1 MENIS
6 ALHAVKEELTYLNQM
21 FPLSEFVDHFDTFAD
36 GSFPSHWHNEFELQI
51 MLKGNAEYRVNGTR
65 YMVSEG
71 SAIYIA
77 PEAVHMMK
85 ALSSNAI
92 GYNVVLLPQ
101 FLTNLFQVSNC
112 EKYAAPLTSR
122 HPEAFV
128 ITPERKEGHAV
139 LELLKRMYYAESTHT
154 AYELFLLE
162 HLIGIWRNLL
172 AILPKA
178 ASVSEDSSKF
188 LREQRM
194 RTMLHFIRKNYAQ
207 PITISE
213 IAASANISKSE
224 CFRCFSE
231 LSRMTPIEYVNLFR
245 LLQAA
250 QLLTST
256 KNSISDICYST
267 GFNNTSYFTKKFK
280 EQYKATPRS
289 YRTQNLP

>member
-139 LELLKRMYYAESTHT
+139 LELLKRMSCSC
-154 AYELFLLE
+154 
-162 HLIGIWRNLL
+162 W
-172 AILPKA
+172 
-178 ASVSEDSSKF
+178 
-188 LREQRM
+188 
-194 RTMLHFIRKNYAQ
+194 
-207 PITISE
+207 
-213 IAASANISKSE
+213 
-224 CFRCFSE
+224 
-231 LSRMTPIEYVNLFR
+231 
-245 LLQAA
+245 
-250 QLLTST
+250 
-256 KNSISDICYST
+256 SI
-267 GFNNTSYFTKKFK
+267 
-280 EQYKATPRS
+280 
-289 YRTQNLP
+289 